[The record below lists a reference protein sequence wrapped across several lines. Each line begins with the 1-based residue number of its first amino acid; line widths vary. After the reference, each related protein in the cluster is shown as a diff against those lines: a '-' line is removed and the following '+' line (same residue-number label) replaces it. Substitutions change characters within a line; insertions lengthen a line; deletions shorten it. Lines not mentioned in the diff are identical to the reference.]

1 MEPML
6 TVLIIYLWP
15 ISVTSV
21 YPSVVE
27 GFVENMEAIQ
37 HIEEVFDNAAKFAGA
52 KVEEIDVK
60 RVFAVCRHVLDDMV
74 M

>member
-1 MEPML
+1 MKPML
-6 TVLIIYLWP
+6 TALIIYLWP
-15 ISVTSV
+15 NSVTSV
-21 YPSVVE
+21 YPVVE